1 MKTIE
6 LMNLPEYDTMTE
18 VKSHRDLSGTKKS
31 IPHGCPIGTKYK
43 NGYGLFVVKRGMG
56 FKIAGKNSLTLGVL
70 INTPKRG
77 EWGFITVLRGNGV
90 PVISG
95 GLFKIGARL
104 RTDKWGRV
112 VEAKKEGILFVL
124 LP

>member
-1 MKTIE
+1 
-6 LMNLPEYDTMTE
+6 MN
-18 VKSHRDLSGTKKS
+18 
-31 IPHGCPIGTKYK
+31 
-43 NGYGLFVVKRGMG
+43 RGMG

-77 EWGFITVLRGNGV
+77 QWGFITVLRGNGV

-112 VEAKKEGILFVL
+112 VEAKKRGDIVCAIALTDSNNVGSIGHAMLMDSIFQ
-124 LP
+124 